1 MSKKILLVDDEADI
15 LKIVILRLS
24 KAGYEVTIAAD
35 GKEALDK
42 AQKDKPDL
50 ILMDYI
56 MPVLDGMETC
66 RILKKDNGLAHIPV
80 IFMSASS
87 SAINAETVKS
97 VGGSDYITKPF
108 EFPDLFNK
116 IQKLIKE

>member
-1 MSKKILLVDDEADI
+1 MPKKILLVDDEADV

-24 KAGYEVTIAAD
+24 KAGYEVVIACD

-42 AQKDKPDL
+42 ARKEMPDL

-66 RILKKDNGLAHIPV
+66 RVLKKDKDLAHIPV
-80 IFMSASS
+80 LFMSASS
-87 SAINAETVKS
+87 SAINSDTVMFS
-97 VGGSDYITKPF
+97 PSSQT
-108 EFPDLFNK
+108 
-116 IQKLIKE
+116 